1 MTFDSIGLI
10 NARIRILPNVAG
22 DLTQLII
29 NGCRMLGYTRVKI
42 KNLSVHRGQWLTS
55 ICRLL
60 VLLFLIV
67 FTSNA
72 KAAEKQ
78 IEKEVFVIGTGIII
92 DGNLALAKR
101 AAVSHSL
108 EKGVEKYLL
117 NTLGRQGAIN
127 YFQRLIE
134 YILPSAREE
143 IESYHILAEGQVDN
157 EYKILMKIKIN
168 QEMMEEK
175 LRQAGLILSSAP
187 ALKMLFLVSEK
198 TKDEISYWWKTPHV
212 YSSLSPLELAL
223 HNVFQDRG
231 FSPINRAL
239 NLPEDGYSDDLRA
252 PELDVQAVLRWGRLF
267 SADVVFYGQA
277 DMSDPEEV
285 FLFSKVF
292 DVDQG
297 FMICQEVESLPVQ
310 EGREDRDQ
318 EVQILKKLVTQL
330 AERVIPAIISTSA
343 AGPNTKNH
351 LKIIISGLNSYKQ
364 LITFRDFLRKE
375 VDGVKSVKQTR
386 VRGSSVFLTLDFEG
400 NRDEFLKRVLNH
412 GNLPLLLSHEPS
424 SEEEYILF
432 KIE

>member
-1 MTFDSIGLI
+1 MI
-10 NARIRILPNVAG
+10 
-22 DLTQLII
+22 
-29 NGCRMLGYTRVKI
+29 GYTRVKI
-42 KNLSVHRGQWLTS
+42 KNLSVQRGHWPTS

-60 VLLFLIV
+60 VLIFLIG
-67 FTSNA
+67 FTLNA

-78 IEKEVFVIGTGIII
+78 IEKEVVVIGTGVIV

-101 AAVSHSL
+101 TAVSHSL

-117 NTLGRQGAIN
+117 NTLGRQGAMN

-175 LRQAGLILSSAP
+175 LRQAGLTLLSAP

-198 TKDEISYWWKTPHV
+198 TKDKISYWWRTPHV
-212 YSSLSPLELAL
+212 YSGLSPLELAL

-231 FSPINRAL
+231 FVPINRAL
-239 NLPEDGYSDDLRA
+239 NLPEDEYSDDLKA
-252 PELDVQAVLRWGRLF
+252 PELDVEDILRWGRLF

-277 DMSDPEEV
+277 DMSNPEKV
-285 FLFSKVF
+285 SLFSKVF

-297 FMICQEVESLPVQ
+297 VMICQEVESLPVQ
-310 EGREDRDQ
+310 EGREGRDQ
-318 EVQILKKLVTQL
+318 DVQILKKLVIKL
-330 AERVIPAIISTSA
+330 AERVIPAIISSSA

-351 LKIIISGLNSYKQ
+351 LQIIISGLNSYKQ
-364 LITFRDFLRKE
+364 LIIFRDFLRKE
-375 VDGVKSVKQTR
+375 VAGVKSVKQTR
-386 VRGSSVFLTLDFEG
+386 VKGSSVFLTLDFEG

-424 SEEEYILF
+424 EEGYVMF